1 MIYTDLERI
10 YKKRGIENKYALAML
25 ISLRARQLSE
35 QKGSLLEGY
44 GSERYITSAINEI
57 EEGRLEIGVTV
68 SAGKPGREPSSESG
82 QGADDTGLGP
92 Q

>member
-10 YKKRGIENKYALAML
+10 YKTRDIENKYALAML

-35 QKGSLLEGY
+35 QKNSLLEGY
-44 GSERYITSAINEI
+44 GSERYITCAINEI
-57 EEGRLEIGVTV
+57 EEGRLTFGEVNQE
-68 SAGKPGREPSSESG
+68 SSSELDRN
-82 QGADDTGLGP
+82 ADDIGLGS